1 MPAEAYSQSA
11 LVVQND
17 KSIVDCQ
24 RRSKEA
30 LLHRRYGTLSLATK
44 HEIFQM
50 EMSMCLEQ
58 EYMKCIQRVNQA
70 HVTLSSIEICEPL
83 VKEYV
88 RNDKMLNGK

>member
-1 MPAEAYSQSA
+1 MPAEASTTLA
-11 LVVQND
+11 AQND
-17 KSIVDCQ
+17 KSIVGCQ

-30 LLHRRYGTLSLATK
+30 LLHRRYGTLSSAAK

-50 EMSMCLEQ
+50 EMSMCLEE

-70 HVTLSSIEICEPL
+70 HVMLSSIEICEPL

-88 RNDKMLNGK
+88 RNDQMLNGK